1 MERPTICE
9 IKEIV
14 VETPTVK
21 TFILDRK
28 FKFMP
33 GQFAMLWLPGVD
45 EKPFG
50 YSSDRSFTVTKVG
63 RFTETMHNLKEG
75 DLIGVRGPYGTSF
88 EPLGDRILGVAGGIG
103 VVPVVTAM
111 EEFSRKGFEVTTI
124 LGARSKEELLFIDR
138 FKRCGEL
145 FLCTD
150 DGSLGYRGFTTERL
164 EELLKGDGEFDLIIT
179 CGPELMMKKV
189 VDIGDRYGIPVQVSL
204 ERYMKCGIGL
214 CGQCALDDEGLCV
227 CRDGPVFW
235 GDRLKYISEF
245 GRYKRDESGS
255 KVLI

>member
-1 MERPTICE
+1 MERPQICE

-14 VETPTVK
+14 VETPSVK

-28 FKFMP
+28 FKFRP
-33 GQFAMLWLPGVD
+33 GQFAMVWLPGVD

-50 YSSDRSFTVTKVG
+50 YSSERSFTVARVG
-63 RFTETMHNLKEG
+63 RFTQAMHNLKEG

-103 VVPVVTAM
+103 AVPVVTAM
-111 EEFSRKGFEVTTI
+111 EEFSRRGFEVTTI
-124 LGARSKEELLFIDR
+124 LGARSKEELLFVER
-138 FKRCGEL
+138 FRRCGEL
-145 FLCTD
+145 LICTD
-150 DGSLGYRGFTTERL
+150 DGSLGFHGFTTDRL
-164 EELLKGDGEFDLIIT
+164 EGLLREDNNYHLIIT

-189 VDIGDRYGIPVQVSL
+189 VDIGEKYGIPVQASL

-214 CGQCALDDEGLCV
+214 CGHCALDPEGLCV

-235 GDRLKYISEF
+235 GDKLKYISEF
-245 GRYKRDESGS
+245 GRYRRDGSGS
-255 KVLI
+255 RMLI

>member
-1 MERPTICE
+1 MERPQICE

-14 VETPTVK
+14 VETPSVK

-28 FKFMP
+28 FKFRP

-50 YSSDRSFTVTKVG
+50 YSSERSFTVARVG
-63 RFTETMHNLKEG
+63 RFTQAMHNLKEG

-103 VVPVVTAM
+103 AVPVVTAM

-124 LGARSKEELLFIDR
+124 LGARSKEELLFVER
-138 FKRCGEL
+138 FRRCGEL
-145 FLCTD
+145 LICTD
-150 DGSLGYRGFTTERL
+150 DGSLGCPGFTTDRL
-164 EELLKGDGEFDLIIT
+164 ESLLREDNNFHLIIT

-189 VDIGDRYGIPVQVSL
+189 VDIGERYGIPVQVSL

-214 CGQCALDDEGLCV
+214 CGHCALDPEGLCV

-235 GDRLKYISEF
+235 GDKLKYISEF
-245 GRYKRDESGS
+245 GRYRRDGSGS
-255 KVLI
+255 RMLI

>member
-1 MERPTICE
+1 MERPQICE

-14 VETPTVK
+14 VETPSVK

-28 FKFMP
+28 FKFRP
-33 GQFAMLWLPGVD
+33 GQFAMVWLPGVD

-50 YSSDRSFTVTKVG
+50 YSSERSFTVARVG
-63 RFTETMHNLKEG
+63 RFTQAMHNLKEG

-103 VVPVVTAM
+103 AVPVVTAM
-111 EEFSRKGFEVTTI
+111 EEFSRRGFEVTTI
-124 LGARSKEELLFIDR
+124 LGARSKEELLFVER
-138 FKRCGEL
+138 FRRCGEL
-145 FLCTD
+145 LICTD
-150 DGSLGYRGFTTERL
+150 DGSLGFHGFTTDRL
-164 EELLKGDGEFDLIIT
+164 EGLLREDNNYHLIIT

-189 VDIGDRYGIPVQVSL
+189 VDIGEKYGIPVQASL

-214 CGQCALDDEGLCV
+214 CGHCALDPEGLCV

-235 GDRLKYISEF
+235 GDKLKYISEF
-245 GRYKRDESGS
+245 GRYRRDESGS
-255 KVLI
+255 RMLI